1 VAQYFRAFLARFATL
16 PAFDYLGLRLWAA
29 PHDTSSPPIEFAG
42 FVRVKY
48 AINAGHFTLARFFG
62 NGTADSTHIKIL
74 PREYNASRTS
84 AHCFKVVISIAS
96 IDGSTPS
103 EIIAISKRTF
113 TTQGRFLAPK
123 RA

>member
-1 VAQYFRAFLARFATL
+1 LLARFATL
-16 PAFDYLGLRLWAA
+16 PARNYLGLSLRAA
-29 PHDTSSPPIEFAG
+29 PHDASSSPVEFSG
-42 FVRVKY
+42 FVRLKP

-96 IDGSTPS
+96 IDGSTPG
-103 EIIAISKRTF
+103 EIIAISKRIF